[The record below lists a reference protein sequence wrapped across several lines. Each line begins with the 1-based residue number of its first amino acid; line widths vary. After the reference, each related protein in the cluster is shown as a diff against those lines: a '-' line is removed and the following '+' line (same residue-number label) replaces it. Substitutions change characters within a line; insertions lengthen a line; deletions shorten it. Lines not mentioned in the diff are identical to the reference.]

1 MVHKMTKKDKQLV
14 KKLEI
19 LRDQREYFRTKL
31 DDLDRDIID
40 LEEELEKRT
49 GSKW

>member
-1 MVHKMTKKDKQLV
+1 MTKKDKQLV